1 MVTLF
6 AVAGWQTCCNQSMG
20 LYSNRLTIAP
30 TSKLNRNQYMGPY
43 QAGLTI
49 AQTPKL
55 SHGKMH
61 PVSRRWTRFSLILL
75 NPERVPR

>member
-1 MVTLF
+1 
-6 AVAGWQTCCNQSMG
+6 MG